1 MVHSYAR
8 MNFMRTVLSKRHL
21 AWFVEEGRVE
31 GWDDPRFPTVRGV
44 IRRGVS
50 PDALRDFM
58 LLQVRHV
65 CPVTMGVVWCGVEGM
80 WGQRRDGALLEDE
93 AVADL
98 FYRETVHCSSS
109 MLRAVRLVPL
119 HVHMDGFTTGRL
131 QEDHEHGVGQVL
143 VHEQEEVR
151 ADGAPLH
158 GGIQGHVR
166 GASHRECSCRRRG
179 FHSRRASPQG

>member
-1 MVHSYAR
+1 

-65 CPVTMGVVWCGVEGM
+65 CPMTMGAAAKWSVKM
-80 WGQRRDGALLEDE
+80 LEDK
-93 AVADL
+93 AVTS
-98 FYRETVHCSSS
+98 F
-109 MLRAVRLVPL
+109 
-119 HVHMDGFTTGRL
+119 F
-131 QEDHEHGVGQVL
+131 
-143 VHEQEEVR
+143 
-151 ADGAPLH
+151 
-158 GGIQGHVR
+158 
-166 GASHRECSCRRRG
+166 
-179 FHSRRASPQG
+179 